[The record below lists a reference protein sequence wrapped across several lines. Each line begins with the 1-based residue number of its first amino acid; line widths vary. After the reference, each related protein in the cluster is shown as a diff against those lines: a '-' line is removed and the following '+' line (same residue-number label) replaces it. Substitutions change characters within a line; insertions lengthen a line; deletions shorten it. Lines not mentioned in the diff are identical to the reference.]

1 MTHSAPVSIRLKAT
15 VIGVMLSMSMG
26 AAQAVSGAIGDLGGL
41 SNPGSKTTLG
51 LGWFTDIMTFSLTA
65 PTLASF
71 AVQSQ
76 PLDLGVFVIPGASGL
91 QFSLYQG
98 VSMLAGPGASFTGLS
113 LSAGA
118 DYSFKITGY
127 TGVYSVNWA
136 VSPVPEPQALVLAL
150 AGLGVMGG
158 LVRRRLLS

>member
-1 MTHSAPVSIRLKAT
+1 MTHSTPGSLRLKAMVT
-15 VIGVMLSMSMG
+15 GVMLSMSMG
-26 AAQAVSGAIGDLGGL
+26 AAQAVSGAIGDLGSL
-41 SNPGSKTTLG
+41 PNPGSKTTLG

-65 PTLASF
+65 PALASF
-71 AVQSQ
+71 TVQSQ

-98 VSMLAGPGASFTGLS
+98 MSMLAGPGTSLTGLS
-113 LSAGA
+113 LGAGA
-118 DYSFKITGY
+118 DYSFKITGT

-136 VSPVPEPQALVLAL
+136 VSPVPEPQAWALAL